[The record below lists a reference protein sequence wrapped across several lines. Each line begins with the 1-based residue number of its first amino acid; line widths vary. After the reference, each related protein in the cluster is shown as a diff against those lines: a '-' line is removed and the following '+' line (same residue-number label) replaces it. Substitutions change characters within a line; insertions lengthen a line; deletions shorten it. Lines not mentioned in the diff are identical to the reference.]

1 MDLILALIVAL
12 AFATTFQFYKGRKL
26 NLLLMKHY
34 LNEIESVL
42 KPSDKEYIWLGGYV
56 GYKARY
62 NRGKVEVTLTLLP
75 RQSLLYFPIS
85 FLTSRHDKLYIV
97 FKLRDRMA
105 ETHLIQRGYYRVK
118 PKISA
123 SKITIIKIN
132 DVVFEA
138 YYNDEKS
145 LKWLIELVKSLS
157 TGDIKHISASD
168 VLFVL
173 MKPRPNIIAEN
184 LKTLCKYL
192 KQSYSIED

>member
-34 LNEIESVL
+34 LHEIESVL
-42 KPSDKEYIWLGGYV
+42 KPSDKEYVWLGGYV
-56 GYKARY
+56 GYKAKY

-85 FLTSRHDKLYIV
+85 LLTSRHDKLYIV
-97 FKLRDRMA
+97 FKLRNRMA
-105 ETHLIQRGYYRVK
+105 EAHLIQRGYYRVK

-123 SKITIIKIN
+123 SKITVVKVN
-132 DVVFEA
+132 DIVFEA

-145 LKWLIELVKSLS
+145 LKWLTELVKSLS
-157 TGDIKHISASD
+157 VEDIRHISVSD

-173 MKPRPNIIAEN
+173 MKPKPDTIAKN
-184 LKTLCKYL
+184 LKRL
-192 KQSYSIED
+192 KTVINLP

>member
-34 LNEIESVL
+34 LHEIESVL
-42 KPSDKEYIWLGGYV
+42 KPSDKEYVWLGGYV
-56 GYKARY
+56 GYKAKY

-85 FLTSRHDKLYIV
+85 LLTSRHDKLYIV
-97 FKLRDRMA
+97 FKLRNRMA
-105 ETHLIQRGYYRVK
+105 EAHLIQRGYYRVK

-123 SKITIIKIN
+123 SKITVVKVN
-132 DVVFEA
+132 DIVFEA

-145 LKWLIELVKSLS
+145 LKWLTELVKSLS
-157 TGDIKHISASD
+157 VEDIRHISVSD

-173 MKPRPNIIAEN
+173 MKPKPDTIAKS
-184 LKTLCKYL
+184 LKRL
-192 KQSYSIED
+192 KAAVVSLS

>member
-34 LNEIESVL
+34 LNEIEFVL

-56 GYKARY
+56 GYKAKY
-62 NRGKVEVTLTLLP
+62 NRGEVEVTLTLLP

-85 FLTSRHDKLYIV
+85 LLTSRHDRLYIV

-105 ETHLIQRGYYRVK
+105 EAHLIQRGYYRVK

-138 YYNDEKS
+138 YYNEEKS

-157 TGDIKHISASD
+157 TEDVKHISVSD

-173 MKPRPNIIAEN
+173 MKPKPDTIAKN
-184 LKTLCKYL
+184 LKRL
-192 KQSYSIED
+192 KTVISLS